1 MKYAGK
7 ICLVILLTLTAC
19 AAPWKT
25 NLMTGVR
32 ADAELIKEVKPAP
45 EYCIQ
50 PGDELSVM
58 LRTLSHENAGP
69 LLQLLGENQTD
80 VMSGGGSGL
89 AGSSRLYTYS
99 VNANGEIDIPYVG
112 KVDVKGLTLLQT
124 KQLLEKRLFD
134 LVKQCSVEVSL
145 VNNYF
150 TAMGEFGT
158 GKIPLPKEQT
168 NIYEALALTGK
179 ITDVGDRTRVKLIRQ
194 TSDGPVIKTFNLRSK
209 EIISSEYFW
218 IQPNDIIYIQPREGQ
233 FFGVHSTVYSILG
246 LLTAVASIAALGIKL
261 AK

>member
-1 MKYAGK
+1 MKYVNK
-7 ICLVILLTLTAC
+7 ICLVILLALSAC

-25 NLMTGVR
+25 NLMTGIRGEV
-32 ADAELIKEVKPAP
+32 ELIKEVKTAP
-45 EYCIQ
+45 EYRIQ
-50 PGDELSVM
+50 AGDELSVK
-58 LRTLSHENAGP
+58 LRTLSRENAGP
-69 LLQLLGENQTD
+69 LTQLLGDSQSD
-80 VMSGGGSGL
+80 VMPGIGTGTSGL
-89 AGSSRLYTYS
+89 TRLITYS
-99 VNANGEIDIPYVG
+99 VDATGQIDIPYMG
-112 KVDVKGLTLLQT
+112 KIKVVGLTLLQT
-124 KQLLEKRLFD
+124 QQLLEKRLYD
-134 LVKQCSVEVSL
+134 LVKQCSVELSL

-194 TSDGPVIKTFNLRSK
+194 TPDGPVVKTFNLRSK
-209 EIISSEYFW
+209 EIISSEFFW

-233 FFGVHSTVYSILG
+233 FLGIHSTVYSILG
-246 LLTAVASIAALGIKL
+246 LVTAVASIAALGFKL

>member
-1 MKYAGK
+1 MK
-7 ICLVILLTLTAC
+7 
-19 AAPWKT
+19 
-25 NLMTGVR
+25 GVR
-32 ADAELIKEVKPAP
+32 TDTELIKEVKAAP

-50 PGDELSVM
+50 AGDELSVR

-69 LLQLLGENQTD
+69 LLLLLEENQTD
-80 VMSGGGSGL
+80 LISGSASNV

-99 VNANGEIDIPYVG
+99 VSTAGDIEIPYVG
-112 KVDVKGLTLLQT
+112 KVNVKGLTLLQT
-124 KQLLEKRLFD
+124 KLLLEKKLFD

-150 TAMGEFGT
+150 TAIGEFGT

-209 EIISSEYFW
+209 EIISSEFFW

-233 FFGVHSTVYSILG
+233 FFGVHSNVYSILG
-246 LLTAVASIAALGIKL
+246 LLTAVASITALGLKL